1 MLWKIGAGVVG
12 LGLLAGMFAT
22 TMLAGLSFS
31 MNTYAS
37 GASLSQVASAAGLM
51 AAHLSGPRAQDYG
64 TDFPQAVVHYWASS
78 CPEQGTDPTKGCFLD
93 WQSGT
98 TCQEHPDWQQA
109 AAAQHLSCGLQCVLF
124 VTGAYA
130 LANQTLPVTGN
141 AIDFWG
147 LYQRQTGWK
156 EISAGAGLPAP
167 GDIMVWSDDPKFVGE
182 AFGHVA
188 VVLSETPPSAGQD
201 GSVTFAEANGPGPV
215 VTQTIAPDLSVQTW
229 LHYTVLGYI
238 RSPLSGAGGNLSTR
252 VQRINQLDP
261 AQYGSTAEYNTWAYS
276 ACSTAVITE
285 LLNALGG
292 NYRIH
297 DILAVESARGDITPQ
312 LGLVSE
318 AAFADTADQFGVQTS
333 WGHVLSYDQLISEAN
348 GGTPVAVS
356 FPPDRYPGGH
366 LLIVVGGNAATVLV
380 VDSSAH
386 NYQQLPQAQFLQWW
400 GGFSATVTPKGTS
413 RSGQLPNSPYVA
425 MAEADATAA
434 GIPADLFAKQIDVE
448 SGFNPNALSPAG
460 AEGIAQF
467 EPGSVPSGVNPW
479 DPVQSLKAAAQLMAT
494 YNRSYGDYG
503 KALAAYNAGPGSASA
518 GTGLAGA
525 EARCGAQWFSCL
537 PVETQNYITT
547 IMGGL

>member
-12 LGLLAGMFAT
+12 LGVLVGMFAT
-22 TMLAGLSFS
+22 TMLVGLSFS
-31 MNTYAS
+31 MSTYARGGS
-37 GASLSQVASAAGLM
+37 NGQVAAAAGLM
-51 AAHLSGPRAQDYG
+51 AAHLSGPRAQNYG
-64 TDFPQAVVHYWASS
+64 TDFPQAVVRYWASA

-93 WQSGT
+93 WQSET
-98 TCQEHPDWQQA
+98 TCLAHPDWLRA
-109 AAAQHLSCGLQCVLF
+109 AAAKHEGCGLQCVLF

-130 LANQTLPVTGN
+130 LANQTLPTTGN
-141 AIDFWG
+141 AVDFWG
-147 LYQRQTGWK
+147 LYQKQAGWK
-156 EISAGAGLPAP
+156 EIPARGGLPAP
-167 GDIMVWSDDPKFVGE
+167 GDLMVWSDDAKSVGE
-182 AFGHVA
+182 PFGHIA
-188 VVLSETPPSAGQD
+188 VVLSVTPPSVGQD
-201 GSVTFAEANGPGPV
+201 GSVTFAEANGPGSV

-229 LHYTVLGYI
+229 QHYTVLGYI
-238 RSPLSGAGGNLSTR
+238 RSPLSGGENIATR
-252 VQRINQLDP
+252 VQRISQLDP
-261 AQYGSTAEYNTWAYS
+261 AQYDSTAEYSTWAYS
-276 ACSTAVITE
+276 ACSTAVIAE

-297 DILAVESARGDITPQ
+297 DVLAVESARGDITPQ
-312 LGLVSE
+312 LGLVSD

-333 WGHVLSYDQLISEAN
+333 WGHMLSYDQIISLAN

-386 NYQQLPQAQFLQWW
+386 NYQSLSQAQFLQWW
-400 GGFSATVTPKGTS
+400 GGFSATVTPKGAPG
-413 RSGQLPNSPYVA
+413 SGQLPNSPYVA
-425 MAEADATAA
+425 IAEADATAA
-434 GIPADLFAKQIDVE
+434 DIPAALFAKQIDVE

-467 EPGSVPSGVNPW
+467 EPGTAASLGVNPW
-479 DPVQSLKAAAQLMAT
+479 DPIQALKAAAQLMAT
-494 YNRSYGDYG
+494 YNRTYGDYG

-537 PVETQNYITT
+537 PTETQNYITA
-547 IMGGL
+547 IMGGP